1 MIKNEI
7 FRNEVEEKIKML
19 KYFRELVVS
28 AYNNSDTH
36 TDEEV
41 LKFSKYIDYLDK
53 AIVFNIGTRK
63 YLESFDL
70 RDGQ

>member
-7 FRNEVEEKIKML
+7 FRNEVDEKIEML

-53 AIVFNIGTRK
+53 AIVFNNSRK
-63 YLESFDL
+63 LFLEFIDL
-70 RDGQ
+70 IN

>member
-1 MIKNEI
+1 MVKNEI
-7 FRNEVEEKIKML
+7 FRNEVEEKIEML

-28 AYNNSDTH
+28 DINNSDTH

-41 LKFSKYIDYLDK
+41 LKISKYIDYLDK

-70 RDGQ
+70 RDGR